1 MGISL
6 NGKRDRMRTM
16 GRTQLGFT
24 LIELLVTLAI
34 IAILSTIAYASY
46 REQVIKSRRS
56 AATVCMQEAAQLTE
70 RFYSVNLSY
79 QGAPD
84 PSCDATVSQFYAV
97 TFAAAPTARA
107 FTIRA
112 VPSSTRQN
120 DPKCGTL
127 TLNQQGVRTRS
138 GTAAQVSDCW

>member
-16 GRTQLGFT
+16 GRKPLGFT

-34 IAILSTIAYASY
+34 IGILSTIAYASY

-56 AATVCMQEAAQLTE
+56 AATVCLQEAAQLTE
-70 RFYSVNLSY
+70 RFYSVSLSY
-79 QGAPD
+79 VDAPD
-84 PSCDATVSQFYAV
+84 PACDATVSQFYAV
-97 TFAAAPTARA
+97 TFSADPTARA
-107 FTIRA
+107 FTVQA
-112 VPSSTRQN
+112 VPTTRQN

-127 TLNQQGVRTRS
+127 TLNQQGVRTES
-138 GTAAQVSDCW
+138 GTATQASECW

>member
-6 NGKRDRMRTM
+6 NGKRHRMRTM
-16 GRTQLGFT
+16 DRTQHGFT

-56 AATVCMQEAAQLTE
+56 AATVCLQEAAQLTE
-70 RFYSVNLSY
+70 RFYSVNLTY
-79 QGAPD
+79 VGAANPA
-84 PSCDATVSQFYAV
+84 CDATVTKFYTP
-97 TFAAAPTARA
+97 TFSAGPAARTY
-107 FTIRA
+107 TLRA
-112 VPSSTRQN
+112 VPTIRQN